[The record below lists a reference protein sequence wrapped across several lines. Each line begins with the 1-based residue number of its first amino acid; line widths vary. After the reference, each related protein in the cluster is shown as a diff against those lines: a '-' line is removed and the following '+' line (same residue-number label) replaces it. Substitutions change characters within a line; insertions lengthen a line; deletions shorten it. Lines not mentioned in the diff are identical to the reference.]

1 MTTKEELIEKL
12 HLLEEK
18 FENDEEVRSLIEKL
32 ESRFNTLEGEVFTDK
47 DFGSDE
53 FSDMIEE
60 YYSQLRENDPDD
72 ASIFQVLWFK

>member
-1 MTTKEELIEKL
+1 MATKEELMEKL
-12 HLLEEK
+12 HLLEER

-32 ESRFNTLEGEVFTDK
+32 ENRFNTLEGEVFTDE

>member
-1 MTTKEELIEKL
+1 MAKKEQLIDKL
-12 HLLEEK
+12 HLLEER
-18 FENDEEVRSLIEKL
+18 FGNDEEVRSLIEKL
-32 ESRFNTLEGEVFTDK
+32 ESRFNTLEGEVFTDE

>member
-1 MTTKEELIEKL
+1 MATKEQLIEKL
-12 HLLEEK
+12 VLLEEK
-18 FENDEEVRSLIEKL
+18 FENDEEVKSLIEKL
-32 ESRFNTLEGEVFTDK
+32 ENRFNTLEGEVFTDE

>member
-32 ESRFNTLEGEVFTDK
+32 ESRFNTLEGEVFTDE

>member
-1 MTTKEELIEKL
+1 MTTKEELIKKL

-32 ESRFNTLEGEVFTDK
+32 ESRFNTLEGEVFTDE

>member
-1 MTTKEELIEKL
+1 MATKEELIEKL

-32 ESRFNTLEGEVFTDK
+32 ESRFNTLEGEVFTDE

-60 YYSQLRENDPDD
+60 YYSELRENDPDD

>member
-1 MTTKEELIEKL
+1 MATKEELIEKL
-12 HLLEEK
+12 HLLEER

-32 ESRFNTLEGEVFTDK
+32 ESRFNTLEGEVFTDE

>member
-1 MTTKEELIEKL
+1 MATKEELIEKL

-32 ESRFNTLEGEVFTDK
+32 ESRFNTLEGEVFTDE

>member
-1 MTTKEELIEKL
+1 MPTKEELIEKL

-18 FENDEEVRSLIEKL
+18 FENDEEIRSLIEKL
-32 ESRFNTLEGEVFTDK
+32 ENRFNTLEGEVFTDE

>member
-1 MTTKEELIEKL
+1 MATKEQLIEKL
-12 HLLEEK
+12 VLLEEK
-18 FENDEEVRSLIEKL
+18 FENDEEVKSLIEKL
-32 ESRFNTLEGEVFTDK
+32 ENRFNTLEGEVFTDE

-72 ASIFQVLWFK
+72 ASIFQSLWFK

>member
-1 MTTKEELIEKL
+1 MATKEQLIEKL
-12 HLLEEK
+12 VLLEEK
-18 FENDEEVRSLIEKL
+18 FENDEEVKSLIEKL
-32 ESRFNTLEGEVFTDK
+32 ENRFNTLEGEVFTDE

-72 ASIFQVLWFK
+72 ASIFQALWFK

>member
-18 FENDEEVRSLIEKL
+18 FDNDEEVRSLIEKL
-32 ESRFNTLEGEVFTDK
+32 ESRFNTLEGEVFTDE

-60 YYSQLRENDPDD
+60 YYSELKENDPDD

>member
-12 HLLEEK
+12 HLLEER

-32 ESRFNTLEGEVFTDK
+32 ESRFNTLEGEVFTDE

>member
-12 HLLEEK
+12 LLLEEK

-32 ESRFNTLEGEVFTDK
+32 ENRVNTLEGEVFTDE

>member
-12 HLLEEK
+12 LLLEEK
-18 FENDEEVRSLIEKL
+18 FGNDEEVRSLIKKL
-32 ESRFNTLEGEVFTDK
+32 ENRFNTLEGEVFTDE

-60 YYSQLRENDPDD
+60 YYSELKENDPDD

>member
-32 ESRFNTLEGEVFTDK
+32 ESRFNTLEGEVFTDE

-60 YYSQLRENDPDD
+60 YYSELKENDPDD

>member
-1 MTTKEELIEKL
+1 MAKKEQLIEKL

-32 ESRFNTLEGEVFTDK
+32 ESRFNTLEGEVFTDE

>member
-1 MTTKEELIEKL
+1 MATKEELIEKL

-32 ESRFNTLEGEVFTDK
+32 ESRFNTLEGEVFTDE

-60 YYSQLRENDPDD
+60 YWSECRENDPDD